1 MNCLWLCWD
10 WACYVFIVAGWNSTV
25 FCHCCWKLVLLSTAK
40 ELPATLLLAPPG
52 FSTLATRVWQAAELA
67 AYEDAAVYALVLVAI
82 SAALTWFLVV
92 RPALRSWN
100 RPADGDAT
108 DAVRLP
114 PEPVAG

>member
-1 MNCLWLCWD
+1 MASQNLPG
-10 WACYVFIVAGWNSTV
+10 VAAIRAAGYPMPISRIISLTGI
-25 FCHCCWKLVLLSTAK
+25 
-40 ELPATLLLAPPG
+40 ATLLLAPPG
-52 FSTLATRVWQAAELA
+52 FSTLATEVWQAAELA
-67 AYEDAAVYALVLVAI
+67 NYEDAAVYALVLVAI

-100 RPADGDAT
+100 RPPESDAT